1 MVDLVAIWAGIIL
14 FGVLMYVVMDGFDLG
29 VGLLYPFVSGSHDRD
44 IMMDSITPT
53 WDGNETWL
61 VFAGIMMFAIFP
73 MAYAIIL
80 SALYIPIILMLFGL
94 ILRGVSLELRPKS
107 SEQKKK
113 VWDKVFLLGSLMATF
128 SQGVVLGALL
138 EGLPVSDR
146 IFIGSDL
153 DWFAPFPIFC
163 GVGVMITYA
172 LLGCTWLIMKTEGAL
187 HERVHYLAKPIL
199 IMLLIVMIV
208 VSVWTP
214 FNHPDIMLRWFS
226 LPNVFW
232 FLPVPLLVVVSS
244 IGLLKSI
251 AHDDHY
257 KPFLLSLLLVFL
269 GYTGLGISLWPNIV
283 PPSVSI
289 WDAAAPVQTQI
300 TLILGAMFFIPIV
313 LGYTAWSYYVFRG
326 KVKRKQGY

>member
-138 EGLPVSDR
+138 EGLPV
-146 IFIGSDL
+146 
-153 DWFAPFPIFC
+153 
-163 GVGVMITYA
+163 
-172 LLGCTWLIMKTEGAL
+172 
-187 HERVHYLAKPIL
+187 
-199 IMLLIVMIV
+199 
-208 VSVWTP
+208 
-214 FNHPDIMLRWFS
+214 
-226 LPNVFW
+226 
-232 FLPVPLLVVVSS
+232 
-244 IGLLKSI
+244 
-251 AHDDHY
+251 
-257 KPFLLSLLLVFL
+257 
-269 GYTGLGISLWPNIV
+269 
-283 PPSVSI
+283 
-289 WDAAAPVQTQI
+289 
-300 TLILGAMFFIPIV
+300 
-313 LGYTAWSYYVFRG
+313 
-326 KVKRKQGY
+326 